1 MTPLSTQHVDSLAE
15 AKAAGIPVIAYGAFL
30 NTVIEF
36 LIIAFAIF
44 LVIKQLNRLLPKP
57 EAKPAPRLCPFCRQP
72 IADDATRCPH
82 CTSEL
87 PAPAKAE
94 AN

>member
-1 MTPLSTQHVDSLAE
+1 MAD
-15 AKAAGIPVIAYGAFL
+15 AKAAGIPVIAYGSFL
-30 NTVIEF
+30 NTILEF

-44 LVIKQLNRLLPKP
+44 IVIKQLNRLMPKP
-57 EAKPAPRLCPFCRQP
+57 APVADPRLCPFCRQP

-87 PAPAKAE
+87 PA
-94 AN
+94 ANN

>member
-1 MTPLSTQHVDSLAE
+1 MEHVESLAE
-15 AKAAGIPVIAYGAFL
+15 AKTAGIPVIAYGAFL
-30 NTVIEF
+30 NTVLEF

-44 LVIKQLNRLLPKP
+44 IVIKQLNRFFPKP
-57 EAKPAPRLCPFCRQP
+57 EPAPEPRLCPFCRQP

-87 PAPAKAE
+87 PATVSEK
-94 AN
+94 